1 MRGLLLSG
9 IAVLLLAAPAL
20 AADDVMAGFYGNTV
34 VSTSQLG
41 ESRSHYNAD
50 HTFDVTLTGAMGTF
64 TGKGTWEIKDAQ
76 LCRTYDQPPPGLP
89 NPFCIAAEAHKA
101 GDSWTVSYG
110 GRSVPV
116 TMKAGIQ

>member
-1 MRGLLLSG
+1 MRSLFLA
-9 IAVLLLAAPAL
+9 AVAAMLLATPAL

-41 ESRSHYNAD
+41 ESHTHYKAD

-64 TGKGTWEIKDAQ
+64 TGKGTWEAKDGQ

-89 NPFCIAAEAHKA
+89 NPFCIPIAAHKV
-101 GDSWTVSYG
+101 GDSWTVSFA
-110 GRSVPV
+110 GREVPA
-116 TMKAGIQ
+116 TLKEGIQ